1 MLVIAWNMLA
11 SFIGVYLHFQQC
23 VRYNQAVDISL
34 YLKFCLCRI
43 PVYSGFGLDVF
54 HYNVK
59 MFTMLYYKWSCLFF
73 FYIRSRIFNGNRVGI
88 DELVLYNDV
97 VLDNLLFLQ
106 LVQESLA
113 VVSLWSGLEWW
124 LFFIYNEYPLHMF
137 NDTGQIKM

>member
-1 MLVIAWNMLA
+1 MTYCLIMWT
-11 SFIGVYLHFQQC
+11 SSTLHTARHIPVLITETLWDQFC

-73 FYIRSRIFNGNRVGI
+73 FHIRSRIFNGNRVGI
-88 DELVLYNDV
+88 DELVLYNETGI
-97 VLDNLLFLQ
+97 LHKQNFKYSEMSTAWLYRTQ
-106 LVQESLA
+106 NWSQR
-113 VVSLWSGLEWW
+113 VSA
-124 LFFIYNEYPLHMF
+124 
-137 NDTGQIKM
+137 